1 MGLSGLSWPVWL
13 GLLDVTFT
21 LQAKHRNLHQ
31 REKIQSRIG
40 AGFPWLQRS
49 CCKPFCGQV
58 LSSGAWHGLCCPSLP
73 LSSSLSVPKLPCAGS
88 CAAPGVTAW
97 QGLHSTPLA
106 RSQLG
111 WLGSAGSTSV
121 EGSGRSDSIPKIWR
135 VRTAGQECSWWIL
148 LLLGG
153 TWVSFQLQ
161 PHYSTL
167 TLTGGSTRS

>member
-49 CCKPFCGQV
+49 CCKPLCGQV

-121 EGSGRSDSIPKIWR
+121 EGSGRSDSIPKNLESENCR
-135 VRTAGQECSWWIL
+135 AGMLLVGSPFTGRHLGFFPASASLQHSDTHWW
-148 LLLGG
+148 
-153 TWVSFQLQ
+153 
-161 PHYSTL
+161 
-167 TLTGGSTRS
+167 